1 LEQQL
6 PQQAF
11 HHDSTGDKLPP
22 LGGLLARNDYDLKMR
37 NRLILLGYL
46 ALFFALVSVYDLY
59 KGNVYL
65 VALVAVILTF
75 AGLAAWLW
83 SVQTGKD
90 KN

>member
-1 LEQQL
+1 MEPQL

-11 HHDSTGDKLPP
+11 HHDSTDDKLQP
-22 LGGLLARNDYDLKMR
+22 LGGLLAPNGYDLKMR

-46 ALFFALVSVYDLY
+46 ALFFGLVSVYDLY
-59 KGNVYL
+59 KDNVYL
-65 VALVAVILTF
+65 VALVAVILTL

-83 SVQTGKD
+83 SVQKGND

>member
-11 HHDSTGDKLPP
+11 HHDSTADKFPP
-22 LGGLLARNDYDLKMR
+22 LGGVLARNDYDLKMR
-37 NRLILLGYL
+37 NKLILLGYL
-46 ALFFALVSVYDLY
+46 VLFFGLVSVYDLY
-59 KGNVYL
+59 KDNVYL

-83 SVQTGKD
+83 SVQTGND